1 MSISKGVA
9 LITGASSGIGAAYAD
24 RLAGRGFDL
33 ILVARRQDR
42 LDSLA
47 ERLRKAHGRNI
58 EVVPADLGDPGDL
71 ARVEGLLRTREDID
85 ILVNKARFGAP
96 GPNPSIRAQAVRT

>member
-47 ERLRKAHGRNI
+47 ERLRKTPGRTI
-58 EVVPADLGDPGDL
+58 EVFPADLGHARDL
-71 ARVEGLLRTREDID
+71 ARGQALIRTRQDLR
-85 ILVNKARFGAP
+85 ILVHNAALGALR
-96 GPNPSIRAQAVRT
+96 PSASLDPQA

>member
-33 ILVARRQDR
+33 ILVAAGRKGSTALPNGCARRMAAISR
-42 LDSLA
+42 SSRPTLA
-47 ERLRKAHGRNI
+47 M
-58 EVVPADLGDPGDL
+58 PAIWR
-71 ARVEGLLRTREDID
+71 ASRRS
-85 ILVNKARFGAP
+85 FAP
-96 GPNPSIRAQAVRT
+96 GRTSRSL